1 MNHLILNYLINGGFT
16 ILKMI
21 LFGVGFD
28 TQATQPKGY
37 WISLMIVDKIWKID
51 VYEQLR
57 EKRVG
62 AWIWASA
69 LLLALAYCEDGFTS

>member
-21 LFGVGFD
+21 LFGVG
-28 TQATQPKGY
+28 Y
-37 WISLMIVDKIWKID
+37 WISLLIVDRIWNID

-57 EKRVG
+57 EKRLG

-69 LLLALAYCEDGFTS
+69 LLLALAMVTGSL

>member
-21 LFGVGFD
+21 LFGV
-28 TQATQPKGY
+28 GY

-69 LLLALAYCEDGFTS
+69 LLLALAYCVGQL